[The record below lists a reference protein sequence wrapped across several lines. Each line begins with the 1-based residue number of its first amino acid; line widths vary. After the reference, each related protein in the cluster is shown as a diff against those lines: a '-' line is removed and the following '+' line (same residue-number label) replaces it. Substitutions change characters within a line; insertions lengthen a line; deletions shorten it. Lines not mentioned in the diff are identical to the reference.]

1 MIRQLDESTATTYDT
16 RAAAEMFAGRRPVL
30 ELRTAWA
37 RRAL

>member
-1 MIRQLDESTATTYDT
+1 MITQLEEAVATNYDT

-30 ELRTAWA
+30 ELLTAWA